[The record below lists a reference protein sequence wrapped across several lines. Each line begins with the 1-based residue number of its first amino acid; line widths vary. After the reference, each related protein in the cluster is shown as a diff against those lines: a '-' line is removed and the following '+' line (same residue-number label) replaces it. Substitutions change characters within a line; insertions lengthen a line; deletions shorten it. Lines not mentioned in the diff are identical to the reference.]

1 MKKTFA
7 CSVPSVVSAVSTRN
21 FEAQVLSIIGKH
33 NKDGQAR
40 RVYPQE
46 TIERLKALGCTVRYI
61 APWDWKHETIT
72 ANGLWLATLTRY
84 YDGGRIWAF
93 QTIEDGENWDN
104 NSYRP
109 DGCPP
114 SKKKQH
120 EARNDL
126 RASRRIKLKYLMALK
141 AIRKKLEWEEGAKS
155 IEGSRRTP
163 QWKRDIM

>member
-1 MKKTFA
+1 MNTN
-7 CSVPSVVSAVSTRN
+7 SIVSTSTSGN
-21 FEAQVLSIIGKH
+21 FEAQVMSLM
-33 NKDGQAR
+33 NKYNDKGNK

-46 TIERLKALGCTVRYI
+46 TLDSLKALGCTIKPI
-61 APWDWKHETIT
+61 AWWVPNTVIVQ
-72 ANGLWLATLTRY
+72 ANGLWLGTLTRY
-84 YDGGRIWAF
+84 YDGKEIWAF

-120 EARNDL
+120 EARKSL

-141 AIRKKLEWEEGAKS
+141 AIRKKLEWEEGAK
-155 IEGSRRTP
+155 GSRRTP